1 MTRSLAFPAVLAV
14 LAGGLHAGEIPS
26 APALRIESAMHTATI
41 SRIAV
46 DAAEHVAVTGSWDKT
61 VRVWDLRA
69 GRLLRTIDL
78 PAGKG
83 NEGQVYALAI
93 TPDGKTIAAG
103 GWTGWDWDGTASVYL
118 FDRANGHLARRI
130 SGLPGRATRLAY
142 SPDGRR
148 LAVCLRGSN
157 GLRLFDPSGNLAG
170 EDRDY
175 DGDCSAASFS
185 ADGRLVTSSR
195 DGFLRL
201 YAPPASAVP
210 LRLIAKRR
218 SESGRHPFG
227 VAFSP
232 DGLRIAAAFDDSPAV
247 AVLSGADLTPL
258 FTADTTAISN
268 GNLASVAWS
277 AGGTELYA
285 GGVSAN
291 GQASRIVR
299 VWSHGGKGPWRDVPV
314 SFDTIMD
321 IVSLPSGGFVFASG
335 DPSWGRISSTGE
347 RQFVVRANIADYR
360 GERDQFLTS
369 ADGMTVQFA
378 FRLGAPTAH
387 FSVAERALTLNA
399 ATDASLHPPRTSA
412 AGLRIEHWENSSE
425 PVLNG
430 RHLALEPEEI
440 ARSIAVTADGSFVL
454 VGTEWNVDLFA
465 RDGTRQWSVPAPD
478 VTWAANVSSD
488 SSVAVAAFADGT
500 IRWYRMRDGEELFA
514 LFPSAD
520 GTWVVWTASGYYD
533 CSPGAERL
541 IGWHVNRGQD
551 QAADFFPVSRFRA
564 TLYRPDIIASRATAR
579 DDEPGND
586 RRPVDVARLLP
597 PVVEIS
603 YPEDRQAVSSHQLAV
618 FFAIRT
624 PSGEPVTSIRAFV
637 NGRPVSASR
646 VARPPGARPSAD
658 SAESEELTIPMPSQ
672 DAEISIIA
680 ENRFAAS
687 DPAVLHLQWSGPKP
701 SEAAKPVLYLL
712 AIGLSH
718 YQDQELKLEFPSKD
732 AGDVAR
738 AFEVQQSLYSK
749 VKKKVLVDEQATA
762 AAVRKAFDWI
772 AEQPVK
778 ANDSVIVFI
787 AGHGANWNQQYY
799 FLPYDADW
807 ANLASTAISARA
819 IEATIGRAGAR
830 AVLLLD
836 TCHSGKVFSR
846 PLAGDLNGAINEL
859 SAPEHGIVVLTASTG
874 DQSSLENPLWGNG
887 AFTKAVVEGLSGR
900 ASTRAEVTVTALMAY
915 VSERVVEIT
924 GGRQSPAFAIPS
936 TIPNFP
942 IALHVN

>member
-1 MTRSLAFPAVLAV
+1 
-14 LAGGLHAGEIPS
+14 
-26 APALRIESAMHTATI
+26 MHTATI

-46 DAAEHVAVTGSWDKT
+46 DAGEHVVVTGSWDKT
-61 VRVWDLRA
+61 VRVWDLRS

-118 FDRANGHLARRI
+118 FDRANGHLTRRI
-130 SGLPGRATRLAY
+130 SGLPGRAIRLAF

-157 GLRLFDPSGNLAG
+157 GLRLFDQSGTPAG

-175 DGDCSAASFS
+175 DGDCSAAAFG
-185 ADGRLVTSSR
+185 ADGKLVTSSR

-201 YAPPASAVP
+201 YTSPASGSP

-218 SESGRHPFG
+218 SESGGHPFG

-232 DGLRIAAAFDDSPAV
+232 DGLRIAVGFDDSPAV
-247 AVLSGADLTPL
+247 AVLSGTDLTPL
-258 FTADTTAISN
+258 FTADTTAVPS

-277 AGGTELYA
+277 ADGAQLYA

-291 GQASRIVR
+291 GQAARIVR
-299 VWSHGGKGPWRDVPV
+299 IWSDRGKGSWRDVPV

-335 DPSWGRISSTGE
+335 DPSWGRVSSAGE
-347 RQFVVRANIADYR
+347 RQFVARPNIADYR
-360 GERDQFLTS
+360 GERDQLLVS
-369 ADGMTVQFA
+369 PDGMTVQFA
-378 FRLGAPTAH
+378 FRLGAPAAR
-387 FSVAERALTLNA
+387 FSVTGRALTLKA
-399 ATDASLHPPRTSA
+399 GSDASLHSPRTSA
-412 AGLRIEHWENSSE
+412 AGIRIEHWENSSE
-425 PVLNG
+425 PSLNG
-430 RHLALEPEEI
+430 RRLALEPDEI
-440 ARSIAVTADGSFVL
+440 ARSIAVTQDGAFVL
-454 VGTEWNVDLFA
+454 VGTEWKLDLFD
-465 RDGTRQWSVPAPD
+465 RDGTRQWSVAAPD
-478 VTWAANVSSD
+478 VAWAANVSGD

-520 GTWVVWTASGYYD
+520 GKWVVWTASGYYD

-564 TLYRPDIIASRATAR
+564 ALYRPDIIASRAQPVMAR
-579 DDEPGND
+579 ND
-586 RRPVDVARLLP
+586 GPPHDLRPVDVARLLP

-603 YPEDRQAVSSHQLAV
+603 YPADRQAVSSHELAV
-618 FFAIRT
+618 FFVIRT
-624 PSGEPVTSIRAFV
+624 PSGEPVTSVRAFV
-637 NGRPVSASR
+637 NGRPVSALR
-646 VARPPGARPSAD
+646 VARPSGD
-658 SAESEELTIPMPSQ
+658 SSESEELTIPMPPQ

-680 ENRFAAS
+680 ENRIAAS
-687 DPAVLHLQWSGPKP
+687 DPAILHLQWNGPKP
-701 SEAAKPVLYLL
+701 SDSAKPVLYLL

-718 YQDQELKLEFPSKD
+718 YQDHELKLEFPSKD

-749 VKKKVLVDEQATA
+749 VEKKILVNEQATL
-762 AAVRKAFDWI
+762 AAVLKAFDWI
-772 AEQPVK
+772 AAQPVK

-846 PLAGDLNGAINEL
+846 PLANDLNGAINEL
-859 SAPEHGIVVLTASTG
+859 SAPEHGIVVLAASTG
-874 DQSSLENPLWGNG
+874 EQSSLENPSWGNG
-887 AFTKAVVEGLSGR
+887 AFTKAVVEGLGGR
-900 ASTRAEVTVTALMAY
+900 ASSRAEVTIAALMSY
-915 VSERVVEIT
+915 VSERVVQLT
-924 GGRQSPAFAIPS
+924 GGLQSPAFAIPS

-942 IALHVN
+942 IALH